1 MGRKPRVNFG
11 PSQLMG
17 RKTLE
22 GMVRSAEMALE
33 RLQDGEATGAVLCP
47 ADSAEL
53 QIHVSGEGAV
63 WYGGPENAYQPA
75 VMNTGCQSWVQPPI
89 EGRGFDRMMHQLIFP
104 NFFPVLL
111 WSSQ

>member
-11 PSQLMG
+11 ASQLMG

-22 GMVRSAEMALE
+22 GMVWSAEMALE
-33 RLQDGEATGAVLCP
+33 RLQDGEATVAGLCP
-47 ADSAEL
+47 ADRAEL

-63 WYGGPENAYQPA
+63 WYGGPENAYQSA
-75 VMNTGCQSWVQPPI
+75 VMNRGCQSWAQPPI
-89 EGRGFDRMMHQLIFP
+89 EGRDFDRMMHQLIFL
-104 NFFPVLL
+104 NFFPGLF